1 MNKILSSLVCMTFAS
16 AAGVALAQDAMPKE
30 GAMVKKD
37 APMMDKKL
45 TAQECRD
52 HMAAHPAAKKDP
64 EMMKMDKQCAEMMK
78 KGADP
83 TKNDMS
89 PAAPMKK

>member
-1 MNKILSSLVCMTFAS
+1 MNKILNSLVCMTFAS
-16 AAGVALAQDAMPKE
+16 VAGVALAQDAMPKE

-37 APMMDKKL
+37 APMMKKDVN
-45 TAQECRD
+45 AQDCKD

-64 EMMKMDKQCAEMMK
+64 EAMKMDKQCAELMK

-83 TKNDMS
+83 TKNDMA
-89 PAAPMKK
+89 PATPMKK

>member
-1 MNKILSSLVCMTFAS
+1 MNKILSSLVCMTFAG

-30 GAMVKKD
+30 GAMKKD
-37 APMMDKKL
+37 APMMKKEM
-45 TAQECRD
+45 TAEECKA
-52 HMAAHPAAKKDP
+52 HMTAHPAAKKDP
-64 EMMKMDKQCAEMMK
+64 EMAKMDKQCAELMK

-83 TKNDMS
+83 TKNDMA